1 MPFKTPKF
9 WYAPMGLKA
18 YALTPL
24 AWLYQIGHRLN
35 QAFKPAPYK
44 ANIPVI
50 CIGNAVAGGSG
61 KTPTAIAVMA
71 LIKENNVV
79 QNPVFVTRGY
89 GGTNQDAY
97 EVDVQNYDVTASG
110 DEAYLLAQHATTIIA
125 KNRADG
131 AKLAE
136 SLGADLIIMDDG
148 LLNNSLHKD
157 ITFLVIDRAV
167 DFGNSKTIPAGPLRE
182 PLSRIL
188 PKSDAVIC
196 IGAALHS
203 DKPVFEATI
212 ISEAKTI
219 DTTQKYI
226 AFAGLGRPEKF
237 KHTLEDLGADI
248 LGWHEFA
255 DHHAYSA
262 DEINDLQKE
271 ANTKNATL
279 ITTEKDHIRLPTSL
293 KSQVQTLAITL
304 EIKGKKSLTD
314 FLNGQLS
321 R

>member
-9 WYAPMGLKA
+9 WYAPTGLKA

-24 AWLYQIGHRLN
+24 AWLYQIAHRLN
-35 QAFKPAPYK
+35 QSFKPAPYK
-44 ANIPVI
+44 ASIPVI

-61 KTPTAIAVMA
+61 KTPTAIAIMA

-89 GGTNQDAY
+89 GGDNQEAY

-136 SLGADLIIMDDG
+136 SLNSDLIIMDDG
-148 LLNNSLHKD
+148 LLNNFLHKD

-167 DFGNSKTIPAGPLRE
+167 DFGNGKTIPAGPLRE

-212 ISEAKTI
+212 IPEVTTI

-237 KHTLEDLGADI
+237 KHTLEDLGANI
-248 LGWHEFA
+248 IGWHEFA
-255 DHHAYSA
+255 DHHAYNT
-262 DEINDLQKE
+262 DEINGLLKE

-279 ITTEKDHIRLPTSL
+279 ITTEKDHVRLPKSL
-293 KSQVQTLAITL
+293 KSQVQALPITL
-304 EIKGKKSLTD
+304 NFSNKNALTD
-314 FLNGQLS
+314 FLKESLQ
-321 R
+321 

>member
-1 MPFKTPKF
+1 M
-9 WYAPMGLKA
+9 
-18 YALTPL
+18 
-24 AWLYQIGHRLN
+24 
-35 QAFKPAPYK
+35 
-44 ANIPVI
+44 
-50 CIGNAVAGGSG
+50 CIRDS
-61 KTPTAIAVMA
+61 
-71 LIKENNVV
+71 
-79 QNPVFVTRGY
+79 
-89 GGTNQDAY
+89 
-97 EVDVQNYDVTASG
+97 
-110 DEAYLLAQHATTIIA
+110 
-125 KNRADG
+125 
-131 AKLAE
+131 
-136 SLGADLIIMDDG
+136 
-148 LLNNSLHKD
+148 
-157 ITFLVIDRAV
+157 
-167 DFGNSKTIPAGPLRE
+167 SKTIPAGPLRE

-212 ISEAKTI
+212 IPEAKTI

-248 LGWHEFA
+248 IGWHEFA

-262 DEINDLQKE
+262 DEINALLKE